1 CASMTPRKKRTTP
14 IKTYERRIRTQ
25 RQREEELENTN
36 LKKSIEEEGEH
47 EIDVSSTNVERD
59 DRAVEEEQNDIAI
72 PEKETSPIVELS
84 PLSPSPDNFIAKSI
98 RYANYNLESMI
109 DRYPN
114 LRGSLTVK
122 SELRKFS
129 KFRKILEE
137 QKLVKFFRSSIFGNY
152 LQLEGTRI
160 RFQMSLVYQLLRRQI
175 YCHRKEE
182 IWINYSG
189 MPICFGMK
197 EFAIITGLNCHNEDV
212 YDVENMS
219 TKTKMRR
226 KEILEVVGRSC
237 KRNELIEHLQ
247 TKNLSK
253 DVKKSLCLLYFLHSF
268 LCPKDV
274 NTNIPKKWILL
285 SADRKAFSAYP
296 WGRISYDI
304 TIKHL
309 LKAVKTIDGKTTN
322 LYGFPWAFMC
332 WAFEVVPFLQKKYKV
347 FSKQVS
353 SPRIFRWLLATNN
366 ELVDINELFD
376 PPQDSIVHPWI
387 IPTSSEME
395 MEFFTKFVPKKLTK
409 DDKIEKLEIDLNGV
423 VSIKR
428 DIIIDEHN
436 LDVGGGGASSP
447 IFERVF
453 SGVGDGGGGEFTPNV
468 DRCTGGVDFERG
480 GDFGDISGGFGV
492 GTSSPIDENVPCLQ
506 ETPSTKE
513 TIDLLNV
520 RVESLEKTIVTMNA
534 KIESLEKAIVTM
546 KSKRGIRPSSKIS
559 HPYTPDYVKR
569 TKRQISKALSSA
581 RKKKKG
587 KVNETIIE
595 KELVSGDSKD
605 EGADIADEEAD
616 SNSKRS

>member
-1 CASMTPRKKRTTP
+1 
-14 IKTYERRIRTQ
+14 
-25 RQREEELENTN
+25 
-36 LKKSIEEEGEH
+36 
-47 EIDVSSTNVERD
+47 
-59 DRAVEEEQNDIAI
+59 
-72 PEKETSPIVELS
+72 
-84 PLSPSPDNFIAKSI
+84 
-98 RYANYNLESMI
+98 
-109 DRYPN
+109 
-114 LRGSLTVK
+114 
-122 SELRKFS
+122 
-129 KFRKILEE
+129 
-137 QKLVKFFRSSIFGNY
+137 
-152 LQLEGTRI
+152 
-160 RFQMSLVYQLLRRQI
+160 
-175 YCHRKEE
+175 
-182 IWINYSG
+182 
-189 MPICFGMK
+189 MK
-197 EFAIITGLNCHNEDV
+197 EFATITGLNCHNEDV
-212 YDVENMS
+212 
-219 TKTKMRR
+219 
-226 KEILEVVGRSC
+226 
-237 KRNELIEHLQ
+237 
-247 TKNLSK
+247 
-253 DVKKSLCLLYFLHSF
+253 F

-285 SADRKAFSAYP
+285 SADRKAFSTYP

-322 LYGFPWAFMC
+322 LYSFPWAFMC

-376 PPQDSIVHPWI
+376 PPQDSLMSIVEVI
-387 IPTSSEME
+387 TTIAGTIRTT
-395 MEFFTKFVPKKLTK
+395 EFFTKFVPKKLTK

-423 VSIKR
+423 VAIKR

-468 DRCTGGVDFERG
+468 DRCTDGVDFERG

-520 RVESLEKTIVTMNA
+520 KVESLEKTIVTMNA

-569 TKRQISKALSSA
+569 TKRQIS
-581 RKKKKG
+581 
-587 KVNETIIE
+587 
-595 KELVSGDSKD
+595 
-605 EGADIADEEAD
+605 
-616 SNSKRS
+616 

>member
-1 CASMTPRKKRTTP
+1 MTPRKERTTP
-14 IKTYERRIRTQ
+14 TKTYERRIRTQ

-36 LKKSIEEEGEH
+36 LKKSIEEKGEH

-72 PEKETSPIVELS
+72 PEKETSPIVESS
-84 PLSPSPDNFIAKSI
+84 PLSPSPDNFIVKSI

-122 SELRKFS
+122 LELR
-129 KFRKILEE
+129 
-137 QKLVKFFRSSIFGNY
+137 
-152 LQLEGTRI
+152 RI

-175 YCHRKEE
+175 YSHRKEE

-189 MPICFGMK
+189 MAICFGMK
-197 EFAIITGLNCHNEDV
+197 EFSIITGLNCHNEEV
-212 YDVENMS
+212 YDGENMS

-237 KRNELIEHLQ
+237 KRNELFEHLQ
-247 TKNLSK
+247 SKNLSK
-253 DVKKSLCLLYFLHSF
+253 DVKKSLCLLYFVHSF
-268 LCPKDV
+268 LCGKDV

-285 SADRKAFSAYP
+285 SADRKAFSTYP
-296 WGRISYDI
+296 WDRISYYT

-332 WAFEVVPFLQKKYKV
+332 WAFEAVPFLQKKYKV
-347 FSKQVS
+347 FLKQVS

-366 ELVDINELFD
+366 ESVNINELFD
-376 PPQDSIVHPWI
+376 PLRTRCCQLLKLLQQLLEQLEQLIVHPWI

-395 MEFFTKFVPKKLTK
+395 MEFFTTFVPKKLTK
-409 DDKIEKLEIDLNGV
+409 DDKIEKLEMDLNGV
-423 VSIKR
+423 VAIKR

-447 IFERVF
+447 IVERVF
-453 SGVGDGGGGEFTPNV
+453 SGVDDGGGGEFTPNV
-468 DRCTGGVDFERG
+468 DRCTDGVDFE
-480 GDFGDISGGFGV
+480 GDFGDISGDFGV

-513 TIDLLNV
+513 MIDLLNV

-534 KIESLEKAIVTM
+534 KIESLEKVIVTM

-569 TKRQISKALSSA
+569 TKRQILVALSRPLS
-581 RKKKKG
+581 KKNWCPKIVKQL
-587 KVNETIIE
+587 NDLLCCFTTIV
-595 KELVSGDSKD
+595 KLLQQ
-605 EGADIADEEAD
+605 A
-616 SNSKRS
+616 

>member
-1 CASMTPRKKRTTP
+1 
-14 IKTYERRIRTQ
+14 
-25 RQREEELENTN
+25 
-36 LKKSIEEEGEH
+36 
-47 EIDVSSTNVERD
+47 
-59 DRAVEEEQNDIAI
+59 
-72 PEKETSPIVELS
+72 
-84 PLSPSPDNFIAKSI
+84 
-98 RYANYNLESMI
+98 
-109 DRYPN
+109 
-114 LRGSLTVK
+114 
-122 SELRKFS
+122 
-129 KFRKILEE
+129 
-137 QKLVKFFRSSIFGNY
+137 
-152 LQLEGTRI
+152 
-160 RFQMSLVYQLLRRQI
+160 
-175 YCHRKEE
+175 
-182 IWINYSG
+182 
-189 MPICFGMK
+189 
-197 EFAIITGLNCHNEDV
+197 
-212 YDVENMS
+212 
-219 TKTKMRR
+219 MRR

-247 TKNLSK
+247 SRNLSK
-253 DVKKSLCLLYFLHSF
+253 DVKKSLCLLYFVHSF
-268 LCPKDV
+268 LCGKDV

-296 WGRISYDI
+296 WGHISYDT

-332 WAFEVVPFLQKKYKV
+332 WAFEVVSFLQKKYKD
-347 FSKQVS
+347 FL
-353 SPRIFRWLLATNN
+353 WLLATNN
-366 ELVDINELFD
+366 ESVNINELFD

-387 IPTSSEME
+387 IPTSSEMK
-395 MEFFTKFVPKKLTK
+395 MEFFTMFVPKKLTK
-409 DDKIEKLEIDLNGV
+409 DDKIEKLEMDLNGV
-423 VSIKR
+423 VAIKS

-447 IFERVF
+447 IVEKVF

-468 DRCTGGVDFERG
+468 DRCTDGVDFERG

-546 KSKRGIRPSSKIS
+546 NSKRGIRPSSKIS

-569 TKRQISKALSSA
+569 TKRQISVALSSA

-587 KVNETIIE
+587 KVNETIIK
-595 KELVSGDSKD
+595 KELVSRDSKD
-605 EGADIADEEAD
+605 EGADIADEGAD